1 MKRNYVLIN
10 RNLILS
16 FFFSLSLFS
25 CKKND
30 LELNIDF
37 GIPNNLI
44 LQKVDK
50 LVKDGDLVREIVEN
64 DTGYFY
70 NIDIGSTQLKGKV
83 YFNSDRLKTG
93 KLREYYY
100 SLSNEPYKNLGNDTI
115 AKNGN
120 AVYQAK
126 VLRADDLDKLKDYLD
141 KKYGKGIETQE
152 KDVQLEHKSYKYS
165 NDNFDIYLI
174 HGLKEEKEFEGAP
187 VKVPFYT
194 FAYLDFKSKTYDK
207 DFEEERVNRRKTL
220 KPEEIVN
227 IYFEYPKLK
236 EETDEFGFKKNEVII
251 KARTENYKTYVIED
265 DITECKGLLSIT
277 DAYGEVLKSG
287 EVVYKFTPPLKS
299 PVNVNWRP
307 LPSTSFSFVSTNMR
321 INELIKSKSILKVR
335 FKPIAVVLTNG
346 NVIR

>member
-1 MKRNYVLIN
+1 
-10 RNLILS
+10 
-16 FFFSLSLFS
+16 
-25 CKKND
+25 
-30 LELNIDF
+30 LELDIDF

-44 LQKVDK
+44 LQKVEK
-50 LVKDGDLVREIVEN
+50 LVNKNDILREIVNN
-64 DTGYFY
+64 DTSYFY
-70 NIDIGSTQLKGKV
+70 NIDIGSTQLKGEV

-100 SLSNEPYKNLGNDTI
+100 GLSNEPYKNLGNDTI
-115 AKNGN
+115 AENGN
-120 AVYQAK
+120 TVYQPK
-126 VLRADDLDKLKDYLD
+126 VLRADDLDKLKEFLD
-141 KKYGKGIETQE
+141 NKYGKGIESRE
-152 KDVQLEHKSYKYS
+152 KDVRIEHKSFKYS
-165 NDNFDIYLI
+165 IDNCDIYLVY
-174 HGLKEEKEFEGAP
+174 GNKEEKEYWGAT

-194 FAYLDFKSKTYDK
+194 FAYLDFKSKSYDS
-207 DFEEERVNRRKTL
+207 DYEEERINRRKTL

-236 EETDEFGFKKNEVII
+236 EGTDEFGFKKNEVII
-251 KARTENYKTYVIED
+251 KAQTENYETYVIED

-299 PVNVNWRP
+299 PVDVNWRP
-307 LPSTSFSFVSTNMR
+307 LPSTSFSFVSTNVR

-335 FKPIAVVLTNG
+335 FKPLAVVLANG